1 MKREVPPDT
10 QIVATKSV
18 SQTRW
23 ELDRIVAELR
33 VSREETHS
41 IRRDGEARRAP
52 SRDALENILNSL
64 TEALFPR
71 HYGQFDLDGEN
82 IDYFVGNALSIALE
96 SLCEQIHRGALF
108 VGDELLPGFRR
119 EEAIELTRAFASQL
133 PEIRGHLISD
143 LRAAFVGDPAARNF
157 PEILIGYPG
166 MAAIIHHRLAH
177 ILHQLGARLLA
188 RLIAEIAHA
197 KTGIDIHPGAAI
209 GSGFFIDHGT
219 GVVIGET
226 AVIGDNVRIYQAV
239 TLGARHFPTDE
250 EGNVIKGDARHPVVE
265 DDVVIYAGATILG
278 RIVVGRGSTIGGNV
292 WVTQDVPPNSIVTRQ
307 QPGARLARLSETDAR
322 RVDLTPPAPAQG
334 TNFLLLRCL
343 REATLWE
350 QFNPH
355 ASSAMNLTAA
365 QRSSWPPCTSKR
377 QEPGD
382 HFQTISETLTG
393 FVIRLRRAKRS
404 ATTC

>member
-1 MKREVPPDT
+1 MKHNIPPGPEF
-10 QIVATKSV
+10 VAAKADS
-18 SQTRW
+18 SAQRRW
-23 ELDRIVAELR
+23 QLDRIVAELR

-52 SRDALENILNSL
+52 SRDALGDILSGL

-82 IDYFVGNALSIALE
+82 IDYFVGSRLSVALD
-96 SLCEQIHRGALF
+96 SLFEQIHRGALF

-119 EEAIELTRAFASQL
+119 EDAVELTRSFASQL
-133 PEIRGHLISD
+133 PDVRGLLISD

-166 MAAIIHHRLAH
+166 MTAIIHHRLAH
-177 ILHQLGARLLA
+177 LLHRLDARLVA

-197 KTGIDIHPGAAI
+197 RTGIDIHPGASI

-226 AVIGDNVRIYQAV
+226 AIIGDNVRIYQAV

-250 EGNVIKGDARHPVVE
+250 DGNLIKGDARHPIVD

-278 RIVVGRGSTIGGNV
+278 RITIGRGSTIGGNV
-292 WVTQDVPPNSIVTRQ
+292 WVTKDVLPNSVVTQATARNT
-307 QPGARLARLSETDAR
+307 PGAT
-322 RVDLTPPAPAQG
+322 
-334 TNFLLLRCL
+334 
-343 REATLWE
+343 
-350 QFNPH
+350 
-355 ASSAMNLTAA
+355 
-365 QRSSWPPCTSKR
+365 
-377 QEPGD
+377 
-382 HFQTISETLTG
+382 
-393 FVIRLRRAKRS
+393 
-404 ATTC
+404 